1 MGLAEYLGQRFAAL
15 SGGQQQR
22 LSIALALIGRPKVA
36 ILDELST
43 GLDRRAR
50 REVWQLVRDIRE
62 AGTTVLLVTHID
74 LEALRELDGVEA
86 VRTDAGR
93 VVVEGAE
100 DAALRVL
107 AHLADQGIA
116 PRRLRVTDGSLDSA
130 YLDLTLRASQE
141 DPA

>member
-1 MGLAEYLGQRFAAL
+1 M
-15 SGGQQQR
+15 
-22 LSIALALIGRPKVA
+22 A